1 MDIPQPTAAAGERPR
16 SGKLTF
22 CLELLLM
29 AALTAVAAFLRYYRI
44 DQVPPGFNSDE
55 AVGAVGALETLRSGL
70 KLYYAGQ
77 GGGGALG
84 FYVAALAF
92 ALFGPSVATIRGT
105 AAFAGVVSV
114 IATYFATREMFRPS
128 VGPGRAR
135 LLAGVATLGL
145 ATSLWHTMSSRVA
158 FGAIGV
164 PFLQMPSI
172 YFLWR
177 GLNTGRRAYFVASGI
192 FLASLMYIYMSGSFA
207 PFVYLFF
214 FLAQWQISN
223 PRPQTT
229 DRESPTS
236 NFQPPTSNLPRPA
249 GASQGGQSPALLKQH
264 FRNLVVCAVVAF
276 VVVLPMLYFYASA
289 PDLATGRAQ
298 QAIFTNPLI
307 NKGDPWGTLWR
318 SFWGNLAA
326 FGLSLS
332 WLQGQAPGN
341 LIMPAP
347 VTLLFLL
354 GLAISLW
361 RVRRPLYLFNVVFW
375 AIMLL
380 PSILSPDSIPH
391 SLRAV
396 GAAPA
401 AYSLVAVGVMGILEV
416 GNWILEVRNW
426 KLEAGNWRLEV
437 RNWKLEVGKRAT
449 SDFQLPTSNVQLPAS
464 NFQPPTSNL
473 QSPISRLKPL
483 LAGLVL
489 VGLAGWVAQP
499 IYAGFYYYMTVWP
512 QTNDARDAYH
522 VYAVKLAAQMSKET
536 NPRATFLLPRDTAAG
551 DINPNYTVMF
561 FYKGQAG
568 YAWVVDDETTLEA
581 TLNAA
586 VQGYDVVHV
595 VRWKASKHVGA
606 DPKDAIRYYLEKHG
620 KFIETQKFTYYDIE
634 TYQLDQ
640 AGPDLTDGPL
650 APAAADFGGQI
661 SLTGYALGDA
671 SGAGPVAA
679 ASVPAGDQLWV
690 RLRFR
695 LTKPAAEDL
704 KASVTVADSAGH
716 IVGQIDKHLVN
727 NILHQPATQWAPGT
741 EVDAYYL
748 VPIAPATAP
757 GDYQVEVAVYGV
769 TGLARLPILSG
780 KPAWTVAVRPDL
792 MAPSAQALGL
802 SQTLNRPVT
811 GGLTLLG
818 FAAALGDAVRPG
830 ERASLALAWRADA
843 PPAGDYRAALW
854 ATRGQDARP
863 LSEPLPL
870 AGLDYPS
877 SRWTAGEVV
886 RGWFDGRV
894 PPDMDSGDYSLA
906 VRVTDAAQ
914 KPVAEIELG
923 KLRVQGWKRR
933 FDVPPMQNAANA
945 NFGDQLE
952 LLGYDL
958 HPDANPPSVVL
969 YWRGASAM
977 NVSYTAFVHLL
988 DQGGKVIAQVD
999 HVPGNGAFPTTGW
1012 LPGEVIADE
1021 YQLTALAPSGSSAEQ
1036 LEVGLYD
1043 PATGERLPVVDKTSQ
1058 TMDTRMLLP
1067 LVPHAK

>member
-1 MDIPQPTAAAGERPR
+1 MNTPQLTPTAGARQRNGR
-16 SGKLTF
+16 LTF
-22 CLELLLM
+22 WLELLLVV
-29 AALTAVAAFLRYYRI
+29 ALSAVAIFLRYYRI

-55 AVGAVGALETLRSGL
+55 AVGAVGALETLRSGM

-84 FYVAALAF
+84 FYVAAIAF

-114 IATYFATREMFRPS
+114 IVTYFATREMFRPS

-135 LLAGVATLGL
+135 LLAAVATLGL

-158 FGAIGV
+158 FAAIGV

-177 GLNTGRRAYFVASGI
+177 GLNTGRRAYFAASGV

-214 FLAQWQISN
+214 FLIQAAVSRQPSATSRQTSNVKSPISN
-223 PRPQTT
+223 
-229 DRESPTS
+229 
-236 NFQPPTSNLPRPA
+236 L
-249 GASQGGQSPALLKQH
+249 QSPASNLLKQH
-264 FRNLVVCAVVAF
+264 FRNLAVCALVAF
-276 VVVLPMLYFYASA
+276 VVFLPMLYFYATA

-326 FGLSLS
+326 FGLTLS

-347 VTLLFLL
+347 VTALFLL

-361 RVRRPLYLFNVVFW
+361 RVRRPPYLFNAIFW

-401 AYSLVAVGVMGILEV
+401 AYTLVAVGVVGVLEV
-416 GNWILEVRNW
+416 GNWMLDI
-426 KLEAGNWRLEV
+426 GNRRLEI
-437 RNWKLEVGKRAT
+437 RDWRIGVGKQAASNIQLPT
-449 SDFQLPTSNVQLPAS
+449 SNVERPTSNVQLPTS
-464 NFQPPTSNL
+464 NFQPPTSNFQPPTSNF
-473 QSPISRLKPL
+473 QSLIPHLKPFL
-483 LAGLVL
+483 AALVLAGL
-489 VGLAGWVAQP
+489 AAWVAQP
-499 IYAGFYYYMTVWP
+499 IYATFYYYMVDWP

-522 VYAVKLAAQMSKET
+522 IYAVWLAAQMSKET
-536 NPRATFLLPRDTAAG
+536 NPRATFLLLRDTAAG

-561 FYKGQAG
+561 LYKGQAG
-568 YAWVVDDETTLEA
+568 YTWVVDDETTLEA

-586 VQGYDVVHV
+586 VQGYDIVHV
-595 VRWKASKHVGA
+595 VHWKASKHVGA
-606 DPKDAIRYYLEKHG
+606 DPKDVVDYYLEKHG
-620 KFIETQKFTYYDIE
+620 KYLGTQKFTYYNFE
-634 TYQLDQ
+634 TYQMDQ
-640 AGPDLTDGPL
+640 AGTDLTDGPL
-650 APAAADFGGQI
+650 APAAIDFGGQI
-661 SLTGYALGDA
+661 ALTGYAFGDA
-671 SGAGPVAA
+671 SGTGPIAA

-695 LTKPAAEDL
+695 LTKPATEDL

-716 IVGQIDKHLVN
+716 VVGQIDKLLVN
-727 NILHQPATQWAPGT
+727 NILHQAATKWAPGA

-748 VPIAPATAP
+748 VPLAPATAP
-757 GDYQVEVAVYGV
+757 GDYQVEVVVYGV
-769 TGLARLPILSG
+769 TSLARLPILSG
-780 KPAWTVAVRPDL
+780 SPSWTVAVRPDVT
-792 MAPSAQALGL
+792 APSAEALGL

-811 GGLTLLG
+811 EGLSLLG
-818 FAAALGDAVRPG
+818 FTTTTGEAVSPG
-830 ERASLALAWRADA
+830 QRASLALVWRATA

-854 ATRGQDARP
+854 ATRGQDARS
-863 LSEPLPL
+863 LGEPLPL

-877 SRWTAGEVV
+877 SRWKAGEVV
-886 RGWFDGRV
+886 RGWFDGLV
-894 PPDMDSGDYSLA
+894 PPDMESGDYDLT

-923 KLRVQGWKRR
+923 KLRVQGWKRS
-933 FDVPPMQNAANA
+933 FDVPSMQTAINA
-945 NFGDQLE
+945 NFDGQIE

-969 YWRGASAM
+969 YWRGTSTM
-977 NVSYTAFVHLL
+977 DVSYTAFVHLL
-988 DQGGKVIAQVD
+988 DSAGKVIGQVD
-999 HVPGNGAFPTTGW
+999 HVPGDGAFPTTGW

-1021 YQLTALAPSGSSAEQ
+1021 YRLTTSALPAGDSAGPLQ
-1036 LEVGLYD
+1036 LEAGLYD
-1043 PATGERLPVVDKTSQ
+1043 AQTGQRLPVVNQQGETVADHVILTGGQ
-1058 TMDTRMLLP
+1058 
-1067 LVPHAK
+1067 